1 MLTSLHSKRV
11 LLPSGLTEATIF
23 IKDGLIDDIVTGK
36 IERSNYSLSDFG
48 HSVIM
53 PGLIDSHVHINE
65 PGRTDWEGFQSATC
79 SAAAGGITTLIDM
92 PLNSLPVTTTK
103 QAFDTKMKASEGKLF
118 VNCGFWG
125 GVTPE
130 SIQSLDE
137 LLAEG
142 VMGIKAFLTHSGID
156 EFPNVSAIDLRR
168 AMPILKKHDAQLLV
182 HCELESELES
192 PSTLHQEPSSYAA
205 YLASRP
211 KEWEDNAIKL
221 LIELCEEFQVKT
233 HIVHL
238 SSSNSIEQIRV
249 AKKKGLPITA
259 ETCPHY
265 IVFNAEEIPDG
276 ATQYKC
282 APPIREKANNELLW
296 KAIKDGVIDFIV
308 TDHSP
313 APPDIKELTSGN
325 LQTAW
330 GGIAS
335 LQFSLSAFWM
345 EARKRNFTIEDVSR
359 LMSTN
364 VAKFLQLSD
373 KKGSIAPGYDA
384 DITVWNPESSHV
396 VNATHI
402 YHKHSVTPYLN
413 QELYG
418 IVVKTYVGGKVAYD
432 PTMKHPPNGQRIL
445 K

>member
-1 MLTSLHSKRV
+1 
-11 LLPSGLTEATIF
+11 
-23 IKDGLIDDIVTGK
+23 
-36 IERSNYSLSDFG
+36 
-48 HSVIM
+48 M

-65 PGRTDWEGFQSATC
+65 PGRTDWEGFESATY

-92 PLNSLPVTTTK
+92 PLNSSPVTTTK
-103 QAFDTKMKASEGKLF
+103 DALETKIRASEGKLF

-125 GVTPE
+125 GITPE
-130 SIQSLDE
+130 SIQYLDK
-137 LLAEG
+137 LLSAG

-156 EFPNVSAIDLRR
+156 EFPNVSEIDLRK

-182 HCELESELES
+182 HCELEGKLSS
-192 PSTLHQEPSSYAA
+192 PSVLHQEPSSYAA

-221 LIELCEEFQVKT
+221 LIQLCEEFRVKT

-238 SSSNSIEQIRV
+238 SSSNSIQQIQN
-249 AKKKGLPITA
+249 AKEIGLPLTV

-276 ATQYKC
+276 ETQYKC
-282 APPIREKANNELLW
+282 APPIREKVNNELLW
-296 KAIKDGVIDFIV
+296 NAIEDGLIDFIV

-313 APPDIKELTSGN
+313 APPAIRELTSRN
-325 LQTAW
+325 LLTAW

-335 LQFSLSAFWM
+335 LQFSLSAFWT
-345 EARKRNFTIEDVSR
+345 EARKRNFTIEDISK
-359 LMSTN
+359 LMSAN
-364 VAKFLQLSD
+364 VAKFLQLST
-373 KKGSIAPGYDA
+373 KKGSISIGYDA
-384 DITVWNPESSHV
+384 DITIWNPESSYV
-396 VNATHI
+396 VDAKNI
-402 YHKHSVTPYLN
+402 FHKHAITPYLN

-418 IVVKTYVGGKVAYD
+418 IVIKTYVGGTVAFD
-432 PTMKHPPNGQRIL
+432 PTLNQPPNGQLIL